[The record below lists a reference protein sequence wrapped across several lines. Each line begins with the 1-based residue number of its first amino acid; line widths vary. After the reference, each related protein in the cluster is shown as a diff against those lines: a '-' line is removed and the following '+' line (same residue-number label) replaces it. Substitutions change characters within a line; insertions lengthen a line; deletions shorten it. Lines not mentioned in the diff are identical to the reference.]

1 MADPP
6 GTSRTLIELAVA
18 RERWV
23 TTSLIVFIPLACW
36 AWIVLLAR
44 DMYGSMLG
52 PSAWMMTATWDA
64 PHLTLLWAMWAVMMT
79 AMMLPSA
86 APLILLYAGALRSR
100 DVEHA
105 GRRIYALAAGY
116 VLVWALYSIGATALQ
131 RFLSA
136 GLILTPMME
145 PAMPLAAAIVL
156 TVAGFYQLTPLKA
169 ACLRMCRS
177 PLSYLLQHW
186 GSGDAQAAIRIGAGH
201 GLHCLGCCWAMM
213 LLLFA
218 GGVMNLVVIAALTI
232 WVLVEKFAPFG
243 ERTPALTG
251 VALLA
256 LAMWI
261 LVR

>member
-64 PHLTLLWAMWAVMMT
+64 PHLLLLWAMWAVMMT

-86 APLILLYAGALRSR
+86 GPLILLYAGALRSR
-100 DVEHA
+100 EVEHA

-116 VLVWALYSIGATALQ
+116 VLVWALFSIGATVLQ
-131 RFLSA
+131 RLLSA
-136 GLILTPMME
+136 ALILTPMME
-145 PAMPLAAAIVL
+145 PALPLAAAIVL
-156 TVAGFYQLTPLKA
+156 TAAGFYQLTPIKT

-186 GSGDAQAAIRIGAGH
+186 GSGTTQAAMRIGAGH

-218 GGVMNLVVIAALTI
+218 GGVMNLSVIAALTI
-232 WVLVEKFAPFG
+232 WVAFEKLAPFG
-243 ERTPALTG
+243 RQSARLSAMLLLIFG
-251 VALLA
+251 VWMA
-256 LAMWI
+256 W
-261 LVR
+261 R